1 MNDYARVNVK
11 EFYSGKSVFVT
22 GGTGYLGKALI
33 EKLLYSCRNI
43 DNIYVLL
50 RDKKGERACDRVKQ
64 IINSTVAVVFHL
76 AATVNFNEPL
86 KDALAIN
93 LNGTEEIIKLCKQ
106 MTKLEAFIYVSTA
119 FSNSDLRKIEE
130 KVYPNTLNIE
140 YVRSIAECFPND
152 EYVISK
158 LVGNKPNTY
167 TFTKALAEEVVLRA
181 REDLPIAIVRPS
193 IVISAL
199 KEPSPGWIDNWN
211 GATGLFVGMS
221 TGVMKVMIGKGDNV
235 TDLVP
240 LDIVINLI
248 IVAAANCRRSS
259 LQVFNCCTGKSNP
272 ITCNQ
277 AETIA
282 RRATYKHSLN
292 YLPLPFMWF
301 ISDTILYNIL
311 RFALQLIPS
320 YLMDFWLLINGKRAT
335 LLKIQ
340 SRIRRTVELMQFFLL
355 NEWDI
360 EDSNVRNLLNTLSEE
375 DMDTFHFDVKSIN
388 WDECLE
394 NYVLG
399 TRKHLV
405 KNPRRPD
412 KGHLHINETMN

>member
-248 IVAAANCRRSS
+248 IVAAANCRRFEPGTSEQWS
-259 LQVFNCCTGKSNP
+259 C
-272 ITCNQ
+272 
-277 AETIA
+277 
-282 RRATYKHSLN
+282 RAHNTTT
-292 YLPLPFMWF
+292 P
-301 ISDTILYNIL
+301 
-311 RFALQLIPS
+311 PS
-320 YLMDFWLLINGKRAT
+320 
-335 LLKIQ
+335 
-340 SRIRRTVELMQFFLL
+340 
-355 NEWDI
+355 
-360 EDSNVRNLLNTLSEE
+360 
-375 DMDTFHFDVKSIN
+375 
-388 WDECLE
+388 
-394 NYVLG
+394 
-399 TRKHLV
+399 
-405 KNPRRPD
+405 
-412 KGHLHINETMN
+412 